1 MRDPREDPP
10 GGTQADPIPLDDASL
25 LKAYYAGQRLPSPV
39 GGFLDLL
46 GSRAL
51 PDGSARLLFECNSS
65 SLRYLLT
72 VPKGTRRDREKVR
85 EQMKSGLDPH
95 CPRCGPARTLIRAA
109 GDLQCPCGALFGK
122 AP

>member
-1 MRDPREDPP
+1 MPEPREDP
-10 GGTQADPIPLDDASL
+10 GRGTRPEPIPLEDASL
-25 LKAYYAGQRLPSPV
+25 LKRYYAGQRLPSPV
-39 GGFLDLL
+39 GGTLELL

-65 SLRYLLT
+65 SLRFELT

-85 EQMKSGLDPH
+85 DQIKEGLDPT
-95 CPRCGPARTLIRAA
+95 CPRCGPTRGLIRAG
-109 GDLQCPCGALFGK
+109 GDLHCPCGALFGK

>member
-1 MRDPREDPP
+1 MRELRQDPEGEARP
-10 GGTQADPIPLDDASL
+10 APILLDDNAL

-39 GGFLDLL
+39 GGHLDLL

-51 PDGSARLLFECNSS
+51 PDGSARVLFECNSS
-65 SLRYLLT
+65 SLRFELI

-85 EQMKSGLDPH
+85 EQIKAGLEPR
-95 CPRCGPARTLIRAA
+95 CPRCASVRLLVRA
-109 GDLQCPCGALFGK
+109 GSDLQCPCGAGYGK